1 MINAYL
7 IFCKAVYNY
16 YLNNEGEDGGP
27 KFTTLLVTT
36 LLLWFNVMSIINI
49 YTYFAYEYYKINYY
63 YWLAVGLILLII
75 NYFIFIRR
83 DDLYIELKINKK
95 HKLLSL
101 IYTISTFAIAII
113 TSVPHHYRN
122 IAVR

>member
-63 YWLAVGLILLII
+63 Y
-75 NYFIFIRR
+75 
-83 DDLYIELKINKK
+83 
-95 HKLLSL
+95 
-101 IYTISTFAIAII
+101 
-113 TSVPHHYRN
+113 
-122 IAVR
+122 